1 VNIDYKLISDLFK
14 MNGLNYN
21 NLLITS
27 IVLVRKVRRA
37 GLKIGRGWK
46 RGLKR
51 FRGNR
56 KLANFSE
63 QGEGVNHPGRRSG
76 LNCKRLGMPLPLLR

>member
-1 VNIDYKLISDLFK
+1 

-21 NLLITS
+21 DLLITS
-27 IVLVRKVRRA
+27 IVLAQRVKRA

-56 KLANFSE
+56 ELTRLLH
-63 QGEGVNHPGRRSG
+63 QG
-76 LNCKRLGMPLPLLR
+76 